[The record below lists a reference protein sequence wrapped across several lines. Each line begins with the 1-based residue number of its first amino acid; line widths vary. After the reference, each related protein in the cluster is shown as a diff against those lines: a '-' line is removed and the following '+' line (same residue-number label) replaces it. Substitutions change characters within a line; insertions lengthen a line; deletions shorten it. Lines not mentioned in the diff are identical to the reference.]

1 LLLVLLCSAGLV
13 WACEPDEGGTSPFA
27 RADEL
32 LRARDYRAA
41 SVELERVRTEIGD
54 DPELCL
60 RLGVAY
66 ENQDDLAKA
75 VIVYKDGLAAHPDA
89 DKLWVALGRMY
100 LQLEQY
106 PRAKEALLKGREQG
120 AEDRFTALSLG
131 QALGQLGDLEASE
144 AEFERAR
151 AADPALASTVD
162 YHIGVIRIEQG
173 RAREAVALL
182 EAVVAAQPGSPEA
195 RRELGNALLL
205 ADGSTPA
212 TVDRVFR
219 MASQV
224 IDATPE
230 DWRAHM
236 LLGDAFMAGQDY
248 EAAKEAYTEALRFGK
263 NPKIVED
270 RYVDA
275 VKALTESAAAAEEEA
290 AATQDEEK

>member
-1 LLLVLLCSAGLV
+1 MKRSLLLVLLCSAGLL
-13 WACEPDEGGTSPFA
+13 WACDPDEGTPSPFA

-41 SVELERVRTEIGD
+41 SVELERVRAEVGN
-54 DPELCL
+54 DPDLCL

-66 ENQDDLAKA
+66 ENLDDLSKA
-75 VIVYKDGLAAHPDA
+75 VIVYKNGIEAHPEA
-89 DKLWVALGRMY
+89 GKLWVALGRMY

-106 PRAKEALLKGREQG
+106 PQAREVLLEGRKLG
-120 AEDRFTALSLG
+120 VEDRYTALSLG
-131 QALGQLGDLEASE
+131 QALGQLGELEAAE

-151 AADPALASTVD
+151 AADEAVASTVD

-173 RAREAVALL
+173 RAREAVELL
-182 EAVVAAQPGSPEA
+182 EGAVAAEPGSPETL
-195 RRELGNALLL
+195 RELGNALLL
-205 ADGSTPA
+205 ADPGTPA
-212 TVDRVFR
+212 TVDRVLK
-219 MASQV
+219 MAWQV

-236 LLGDAFMAGQDY
+236 LLGDAFMAGKDY
-248 EAAKEAYTEALRFGK
+248 EAAKEAYTEALRFGR

-275 VKALTESAAAAEEEA
+275 MRALN
-290 AATQDEEK
+290 DK